1 MKRFF
6 NFLAVLIL
14 FFCTAFPARAAGVPK
29 IYMVLWDGCEEACR
43 GFRDYLKSSRT
54 DVEIIE
60 RNVQKQ
66 PEKIPALIKEVRAVS
81 PDLLVTWGTFATLEM
96 LGTEND
102 GMLSK
107 YGSVPALFMVVS
119 QPVESGLVSALVSQG
134 RNLTGVMHLVSVSEQ
149 LQYARQVVPFK
160 RLGVIYNAAEV
171 NSVSAVDQIKKYAPL
186 LNFEVLERAVP
197 ADKNGR
203 PDAGAIPEIIAEI
216 ADKKADLI
224 YLGPDAFMNANRD
237 ILTLAASDA
246 GIPVFSASEG
256 AVRNGGALFAFVHR
270 YYTVGQMAGQKA
282 VKILKDKIQ
291 AYDIPIEAPQRALLV
306 VNMEA
311 ARKLGIYPPLILIQ
325 NADLIDIPET
335 GPDRDRMLR

>member
-1 MKRFF
+1 MKRYF
-6 NFLAVLIL
+6 NFLAVLFL
-14 FFCTAFPARAAGVPK
+14 FLCAAFPAGAADVPK

-43 GFRDYLKSSRT
+43 GFRDYLKSSRIE
-54 DVEIIE
+54 VEIIE
-60 RNVQKQ
+60 RNIAKQ
-66 PEKIPALIKEVRAVS
+66 PEKIPELVREVRAVS
-81 PDLLVTWGTFATLEM
+81 PDLLVTWGTLATLEM

-134 RNLTGVMHLVSVSEQ
+134 RNLTGVMHLVPLPEQ

-160 RLGVIYNAAEV
+160 RLAVIYNAAET
-171 NSVSAVDQIKKYAPL
+171 NSVSAVEQIKKYAPL
-186 LNFEVLERAVP
+186 LSFELLERPVP
-197 ADKNGR
+197 ADKDGR
-203 PDAGAIPEIIAEI
+203 PDAAAVADIVAEV

-237 ILTLAASDA
+237 VLTLAAADA

-256 AVRNGGALFAFVHR
+256 AVHSGGALFAFVHR

-306 VNMEA
+306 INMET
-311 ARKLGIYPPLILIQ
+311 ARRLGIYPPLTLIQ
-325 NADLIDIPET
+325 SADLIDIPEQ
-335 GPDRDRMLR
+335 GG